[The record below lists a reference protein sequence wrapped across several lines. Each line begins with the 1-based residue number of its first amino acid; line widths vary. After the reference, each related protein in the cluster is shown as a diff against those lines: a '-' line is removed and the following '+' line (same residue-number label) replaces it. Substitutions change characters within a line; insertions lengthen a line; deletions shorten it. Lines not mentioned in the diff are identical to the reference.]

1 MAEERG
7 VEKDATRPI
16 HPAAPRSNRPLHRKR
31 GRLRTRMLGERDEVA
46 RVASIA
52 LLPWG
57 AVLEDFLDPLGVSI
71 ETFCNEFRG
80 SWMFGYVDALH
91 SAGIRTVLICISK
104 QIDTPLRSVHRPTG
118 ATIWFLP
125 TTKLYRALHQRMTYP
140 YGQTVREAFGEIQSW
155 RRLFYPFYV
164 IARETGLYLSTP
176 HRSLAR
182 VIRRESCDAILCQE
196 YEYPRF
202 DTCVLLGKLMNR
214 PVFGCFQGGNY
225 HHNHL
230 ERLVR
235 RHSIHAC
242 AGLIIPTMDEEERVI
257 TKYKVPTSH
266 LKRILNPV
274 DTDVWRPGNR
284 HEARAALGISEE
296 AWVVAWHGRVALHK
310 KGLDVL
316 VDAWERVCAQTDHEL
331 RLVLAGTGDD
341 ADWLRR
347 RLALRGN
354 SSILWDNRFL
364 HDQEIVRGYL
374 SAADVYAFPSRY
386 EGLPV
391 ALLEAMA
398 CGLPVVVTEFE
409 GVAEIVDGAEA
420 SGGVRVPLDDS
431 EALAGAIRR
440 LLHDGDLRLELG
452 HRARRT
458 VVDRFSLRPT
468 GERLRAFLDS
478 GPSRPGG

>member
-1 MAEERG
+1 
-7 VEKDATRPI
+7 
-16 HPAAPRSNRPLHRKR
+16 
-31 GRLRTRMLGERDEVA
+31 MLGKQDEVA

-104 QIDTPLRSVHRPTG
+104 QIDAPLRSVHRPTG

-125 TTKLYRALHQRMTYP
+125 TTKLYRTLHERMTYP

-155 RRLFYPFYV
+155 RRLLYPFYA

-176 HRSLAR
+176 HRSLAQ
-182 VIRRESCDAILCQE
+182 IILRESCDAILCQE

-235 RHSIHAC
+235 RHSLHAC
-242 AGLIIPTMDEEERVI
+242 AGLIIPTEIEERRVI
-257 TKYKVPTSH
+257 RHYKVSPPH
-266 LKRILNPV
+266 FARIFNPV

-284 HEARAALGISEE
+284 YEARATLGISNQ
-296 AWVVAWHGRVALHK
+296 ARVVAWHGRVAVHK

-316 VDAWERVCAQTDHEL
+316 LDAWERVRAHADHEL
-331 RLVLAGTGDD
+331 LLLLVGTGDD
-341 ADWLRR
+341 ADRFER
-347 RLALRGN
+347 RLASIGN
-354 SSILWDNRFL
+354 SSILWHNRFL
-364 HDQEIVRGYL
+364 HDQEIVRRYL
-374 SAADVYAFPSRY
+374 SAADVYVFPSRY

-398 CGLPVVVTEFE
+398 CGLPVVATEFE
-409 GVAEIVDGAEA
+409 GVAEIVDGTEA
-420 SGGVRVPLDDS
+420 SGGILVPQGDS
-431 EALAGAIRR
+431 GALAVAIVR
-440 LLHDGDLRLELG
+440 LLRDPDLRLELG
-452 HRARRT
+452 NRARRT
-458 VVDRFSLRPT
+458 AVERFSLKPT
-468 GERLRAFLDS
+468 GERLRAFLQA
-478 GPSRPGG
+478 GPRRPGAESAGRLGRE